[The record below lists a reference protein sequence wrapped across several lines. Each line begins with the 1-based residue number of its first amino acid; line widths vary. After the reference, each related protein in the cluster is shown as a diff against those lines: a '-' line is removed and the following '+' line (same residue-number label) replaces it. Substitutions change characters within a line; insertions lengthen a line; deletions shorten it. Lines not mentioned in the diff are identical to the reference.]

1 MTALQPHDRRQEII
15 VTAVLGLTFGIVFF
29 DRNALNFLMP
39 FVLRDVPMSNA
50 QIGLLAS
57 GLALSWALSGFLAG
71 LASDRLGRRK
81 PLLICAVVVFSLSS
95 FMTGLSSTFL
105 TLFGARL
112 LMGFAEGPVLPLSQ
126 SLMAH
131 ASSPERRGLNMGLLQ
146 TVLSNF
152 MGSLA
157 APLILVALANA
168 YGWRPTFFVTA
179 LPGLVAALL
188 VWRFV
193 DEPVSIVRTAHS
205 RPEAGLREIFKARNI
220 RLCMGIS
227 TLMVGWLIVGW
238 VFLPIYFTSSLGLS
252 PTRMSVIM
260 SVLGISGALGGIVI
274 PALSDRLGRRPMMI
288 AGCLLAIITP
298 LTAFYGEA
306 SSILFTLLIATGWMA
321 GGSFSLFMAT
331 IPSESAPAAH
341 FATAMALIMGVGE
354 VIGGAV
360 APAAVGWF
368 ADHFG
373 SSAPLIAMA
382 LFALLAMALS
392 FALVET
398 APRKRAFMRGEISSA
413 SPADGQSDR

>member
-1 MTALQPHDRRQEII
+1 MTALQQHDRRQEII

-57 GLALSWALSGFLAG
+57 GLAISWALSGFLAG

-81 PLLICAVVVFSLSS
+81 PLLMCAVIVFSLSS
-95 FMTGLSSTFL
+95 FVTGLSSTFL

-179 LPGLVAALL
+179 VPGLVAALL
-188 VWRFV
+188 IWRFV
-193 DEPVSIVRTAHS
+193 DEPVSIVRTSHPQS
-205 RPEAGLREIFKARNI
+205 GAGLREVFKARNI
-220 RLCMGIS
+220 RLCLGIS

-238 VFLPIYFTSSLGLS
+238 VFLPIYFTLSLDLS
-252 PTRMSVIM
+252 PTRMSIIM
-260 SVLGISGALGGIVI
+260 SILGISGALGGIVI
-274 PALSDRLGRRPMMI
+274 PFLSDRWGRRPLMI
-288 AGCLLAIITP
+288 AGCLLATMTP
-298 LTAFYGEA
+298 LTALYGEA
-306 SSILFTLLIATGWMA
+306 SSVLFTLSVAIGWMA

-331 IPSESAPAAH
+331 IPSESAPSNH
-341 FATAMALIMGVGE
+341 FAAAMALIMGVGE
-354 VIGGAV
+354 VTGGAA
-360 APAAVGWF
+360 APAVVGWLT
-368 ADHFG
+368 DRFG
-373 SSAPLIAMA
+373 PTVPLTAMT

-398 APRKRAFMRGEISSA
+398 APRQRGSA
-413 SPADGQSDR
+413 SSRAPAEAGSELRFP